1 MSELNDLSKDER
13 DRLLEKARTS
23 LAQRRPGFGVRSFA
37 IGLGIPA
44 ITLVTLMTA
53 APAWRTAT
61 LWHRLIFIALVA
73 VATGI
78 GVIAASRDRLSAIEH
93 EAMRARHEDSQVA
106 RAGSTADCGA

>member
-73 VATGI
+73 VATRI
-78 GVIAASRDRLSAIEH
+78 GVIAASRTLWQRHIPWSWA
-93 EAMRARHEDSQVA
+93 ARSVTA
-106 RAGSTADCGA
+106 YSTFHISW